1 MTLLAREE
9 LARAAPG
16 RPSAVTVGVFDGVH
30 RGHVHIIEHVK
41 ERARELGLAS
51 GVITLHPDPV
61 QVLRPDQPIAYLTS
75 LEERIELLRA
85 TEVDFVAPLT
95 FTSDVAELSAREF
108 VELLVSELQMR
119 LILMGPDH
127 AFGRG
132 REGTPERLRELGTEL
147 GFAVEMLPE
156 PLRASSGP
164 ISATAIRRA
173 LADGDM
179 ETVIHYLGRPYAL
192 HGPVVHGAHRGKTIG
207 FPTANIAVAPDR
219 AVPAFG
225 VYVTRA
231 YVNEVAY
238 QSVTNVGQRPTF
250 DAGERTVETFLLDFQ
265 GELYGRLM
273 RVEFLHRLRP
283 EIKFASVDDLVAQI
297 RRDVEATREFFA

>member
-1 MTLLAREE
+1 MTLLARSE

-16 RPSAVTVGVFDGVH
+16 RPCAVTVGVFDGVH

-41 ERARELGLAS
+41 DRARELGLAS
-51 GVITLHPDPV
+51 GVVTLHPDPV
-61 QVLRPDQPIAYLTS
+61 QVLHPEQPLYYLTS
-75 LEERIELLRA
+75 LEERIDLLEA

-95 FTSDVAELSAREF
+95 FTSDVAELSARDF
-108 VELLVSELQMR
+108 ADLLVSELQAR
-119 LILMGPDH
+119 LIFMGPDH

-132 REGTPERLRELGTEL
+132 REGTPARLRELGGEMGFSVEL
-147 GFAVEMLPE
+147 LPE
-156 PLRASSGP
+156 PLRDSAGA

-173 LADGDM
+173 LAEGDM
-179 ETVIHYLGRPYAL
+179 DAVTRYLGRTYAV
-192 HGPVVHGAHRGKTIG
+192 HGPVVHGAHRGKPLG
-207 FPTANIAVAPDR
+207 FPTANVAVAPDR
-219 AVPAFG
+219 ALPAFG

-231 YVNEVAY
+231 YVNEVVY
-238 QSVTNVGQRPTF
+238 ESVTNVGQRPTF
-250 DAGERTVETFLLDFQ
+250 DAGERTVETFLLGFQ

-283 EIKFASVDDLVAQI
+283 EVKFASVDELVAQI